1 MTMTIL
7 AIVSH
12 VFHSRMYFKNKACD
26 HPVGGKL
33 GIINVSSEAEQH
45 ADADCFDKSLDDL
58 RERATD
64 IADVVALGAR
74 PSCPFRVGSNRIDNY
89 EFCTRTS
96 ASATIYNTGLCSSKG
111 HLNLFL

>member
-1 MTMTIL
+1 
-7 AIVSH
+7 
-12 VFHSRMYFKNKACD
+12 MYFKNKACD

-33 GIINVSSEAEQH
+33 GTIINVSSEAEQH
-45 ADADCFDKSLDDL
+45 TDADCFDKSLDDL

-74 PSCPFRVGSNRIDNY
+74 PSCPFQVGSNRIDNY

-96 ASATIYNTGLCSSKG
+96 ASTHVLYSTVQFEGTFEPAPIEHCR
-111 HLNLFL
+111 HRI